1 MKHMSNSLRIVDLS
15 ARAYQ
20 VLLYAYPRAFRVEYG
35 ALMAQ
40 AFRDCCLRA
49 ARQGGLAE
57 LWGRTILDY
66 LITVVGEHAN
76 RGAVMS
82 RSSWIKLSG
91 WAFAAGALLLLL
103 SGLASTRPEYS
114 PYNAASWPIDRYL
127 NGAVWGF
134 MILSILLIAAG
145 MLGLWARFSGVLSG
159 PGKASLLAGAIAGL
173 VSVAGIVGL
182 QIVDNEL
189 TWGTFLVGMAFMLLG
204 LGLAGFSLLRQNLLG
219 RWGAAALLAGFPMP
233 LLLIVSIAFEAITG
247 RGLDP
252 GISGGSLLWGVV
264 ALGLVILGLRLQS
277 SASVEP
283 EALGS

>member
-1 MKHMSNSLRIVDLS
+1 MKHLSKSLRIVDLS

-20 VLLYAYPRAFRVEYG
+20 VLLYAYPRPFRVEYG
-35 ALMAQ
+35 AAMAQ
-40 AFRDCCLRA
+40 VFRDCCLRA
-49 ARQGGLAE
+49 ERQGGLAG

-66 LITVVGEHAN
+66 LVTVVGEHAN
-76 RGAVMS
+76 RGAAMS

-91 WAFAAGALLLLL
+91 WALAAGALLLLL
-103 SGLASTRPEYS
+103 SGVAGSRPEYS
-114 PYNAASWPIDRYL
+114 PYNAASLPIDRYL

-134 MILSILLIAAG
+134 MILSVLLIAAG
-145 MLGLWARFSGVLSG
+145 MLGLRARFSGSLGRS
-159 PGKASLLAGAIAGL
+159 GKASLLAGAVAGL
-173 VSVAGIVGL
+173 VSIAGIVGL

-189 TWGTFLVGMAFMLLG
+189 TWGTFLVGLTFMLLG

-233 LLLIVSIAFEAITG
+233 LLLIVSIAYEAITG

-252 GISGGSLLWGVV
+252 GFSGGSLLWGVV

-277 SASVEP
+277 SASAEP
-283 EALGS
+283 EALGG